1 MAKPLVPD
9 PLVVPKTE
17 PRDWLFPVIAGV
29 LNPKMSLPV
38 LPIAAEELPNMPIP
52 VPLLFSSGSEPEDD
66 TGKLVGAEGVDP
78 NLKNEV
84 VGDEDETWVE
94 ELLLLAATTAGVLV
108 VMPMLVEATYALTLL
123 LLAAR
128 DELLNIF

>member
-38 LPIAAEELPNMPIP
+38 LPIAAEELPKMTLP

-66 TGKLVGAEGVDP
+66 TSKLVGAEGVDP

-84 VGDEDETWVE
+84 VGDEDET
-94 ELLLLAATTAGVLV
+94 
-108 VMPMLVEATYALTLL
+108 
-123 LLAAR
+123 
-128 DELLNIF
+128 